1 MKTFKK
7 VISLVLV
14 FAMLASFAGMTGFTP
29 SIIAEAKHILTA
41 SGAEIT
47 MWSTIYKI
55 NYVYT
60 MTYPKAGD
68 YSTTLTS
75 DEGDYAIPQVDGFN
89 ELAYDIICP
98 AGTTKFGAYCSL
110 DGQTWRGWTVNSTD
124 NPSYFSSG
132 KAVMNRSGA
141 TAMKDEY
148 GVLYRD
154 FLQGKGVEGFRDIGK
169 IYWKVV
175 YTCNGTEYT
184 EYWTVD
190 VLDWDRQNNV
200 KAVQWT
206 VPATTDKPSDSQ
218 AGKNQLK
225 AWKVPATLYKDA
237 NGKII
242 ENLNGVTLDTEIK
255 INVPTGTKS
264 IAYYLSENPEN
275 GWTCFYSGICDP
287 TVPEPFNYTG
297 SGCYNDNVGYGV
309 SLTMTSNYLYYKLE
323 YTMDVEQADGT
334 VREVTYTQFAF
345 SWVTT
350 LPYFRTAYGVQ
361 VGTKNNRTA
370 SARMLEAFTTMY
382 QQVDFINMLSNGFN
396 VSLLNYGPY
405 DSSGSDSTDPG
416 INSYGNSLTTA
427 YWDLANHGG
436 WPDFNSSYT
445 MARHFNSWYQFDTS
459 SDTYK
464 VGDVYAYFL
473 PGYGLNG
480 SYSEGTASQSEVA
493 LGAKL
498 YYDGTAL
505 PSASS
510 INVPLFTRLIENNID
525 GSNQRYSSFPVS
537 YKYGWGYEFTK
548 YTVGAAPSWTTD
560 DDITTTKD
568 LKTNISGEASLSGT
582 WVPNLGSWM
591 TSGDAYKAQT
601 TSDNINFTSTAYNGT
616 AKNYLLVL
624 RSETHE
630 YRGSHKGGYL
640 HEIYFSYAFE
650 FVPADR
656 TIAHNIINA
665 AIANNYVEEEMD
677 PTWWSSY
684 MSAVCDAYR
693 RIGDLTVEADSAQSL
708 LNKLNNPVYVFADYS
723 ELSTE
728 LLTVDTYN
736 SWDRG
741 SLTSGDGML
750 TWGAD
755 YATWNA
761 NTHNNGGKAGEY
773 ATYNL
778 AYDSSTNELYIDT
791 NNIRSGEYYYTTSSW
806 SNYVA
811 ARNRAAKA
819 FNYPVNTNAFD
830 YNTSYANKT
839 ASDQNKTVGLA
850 CYCKAEID
858 AAVLALNAARKAL
871 VKKDTSNGYDIVE
884 NAYKYLVSQT
894 SGLIYDGDAVLNAET
909 KHGLRGV
916 YDTESGTH
924 YYDVPSLLFRANTPA
939 DVFDYVY
946 PNTYDNNGMVIC
958 DDDGNPLYC
967 LDDNETKNDITDDTT
982 CLASD
987 INPATGEAYD
997 TGILVY
1003 PDEEGIRRPV
1013 GKGNTFTQLLF
1024 DNSAA
1029 SGYAVTNARTAI
1041 SNRLKWYAGGRAAG
1055 YEWLGMV
1062 QGAYTENVDGTGV
1075 NKVKLTEEMLAD
1087 SPSTYMWTGIEHQD
1101 DILRAAYAIK
1111 RVAVT
1116 VRLATN
1122 YREVVAAL
1130 NSTNGKMPD
1139 YDIEGTKYNEKG
1151 LYDVTLFH
1159 SYYSE
1164 ATPYWDK
1171 EAVLTANNRTYNTSG
1186 KTWYTAD
1193 TWNGFIADRNALAKL
1208 IYNGSTGTT
1217 GAESE
1222 INADYSYASG
1232 IGNKYYTYDAKLGNG
1247 TVYTNT
1253 YFTNGYY
1260 YNSQGGTANLAIE
1273 GQDAVNELVDNYLA
1287 WFDGNPDNTELVL
1300 KDLDVYTWEAYTM
1313 TGVSTIKTQVNSMLS
1328 EIVQTQPYYD
1338 FISTTD
1344 SANKTASATLNE
1356 SETISLYD
1364 PKATAELQAL
1374 ADAVM
1379 ATAASTEHPNTP
1391 YQGSDSLADKGDAFN
1406 TALANF
1412 KTKYDAIKTAGVYSN
1427 NKEWQEI
1434 LDHLTVLA
1442 EGTTITL
1449 GNLEST
1455 FTSLYTDTDGT
1466 IATDIKAAISAY
1478 EAAGNDQAKINAAVK
1493 VLYDTLSGSATSV
1506 AVGTAADVAIAYPN
1520 SYTFNVYNYTMSA
1533 QAGSHETPSRF
1544 TTDSVTTLTNTATTA
1559 KNKTYPMLETYVST
1573 INADKAAVEKL
1584 TGLASAGNGG
1594 VLVYTG
1600 AVTTYLEQAIA
1611 YAEEQLYSD
1620 VANKVVK
1627 TTTVTNPAGTETVEV
1642 SLYSEQSVAELE
1654 ATLAEAREALAKA
1667 ESGEYGWDDQ
1677 IELDKYTF
1685 LVYDETAPD
1694 TGDNAAAYL
1703 LAKGIVNAAA
1713 YDLPYKWSTV
1723 AEDGTVTKED
1733 LWESAANGYYE
1744 EGLYGNRLKA
1754 QTGMANAGLQSGP
1767 AYYGFLDAEYKAT
1780 TVVKTND
1787 DGTTTTTDYLDIVWD
1802 GEGNL
1807 ILTSNN
1813 VAVGATTFNNWSS
1826 YIEYYDQVAKLSK
1839 DLTIDD
1845 QSTIDTL
1852 AGNIYRTRNALTLN
1866 YFPSNQDGFAEA
1878 TKLFNQL
1885 KAYETATTPITRYGY
1900 AADENGDVVYG
1911 ENGAL
1916 MTGDDPTSSAKQHVA
1931 IYSDIPAGFIAAV
1944 AEFEA
1949 AYASTSSTKPYDSL
1963 EEAQGEYAKIYN
1975 AYLNPETAGAN
1986 LITAKSANHED
1997 FYAGMND
2004 LVENY
2009 IAGAWNGT
2017 TYSTTLLNSTQAAE
2031 LQTRLTNAEAVFT
2044 NASTVVDSTLGVS
2057 IAAQTDIVFTYTTT
2071 NNAYD
2076 LLFATY
2082 MRDNELYPF
2091 LDYSCTG
2098 NVPYYYDDDN
2108 DGSGEYTYKLFDE
2121 TVVNQIKASVDSYFV
2136 VSGDTINLDNATKWP
2151 LIYQVN
2157 GLTWNKK
2164 AVNEKGGEA
2173 AVDGYEYTDSA
2184 YTGTYD
2190 SICNILNAVAS
2201 HSTNYTRAV
2210 QIGVNSF
2217 NTTPYFWLIEN
2228 TIKTDENSNEYILG
2242 DVSAV
2247 RTDNT
2252 AAPFNYDVSFESG
2265 YWYSAGCGADE
2276 SGKYYLYNDSS
2287 DTAIFPSWFIDNNAK
2302 KTFEANINGECI
2314 SDIPIEDTS
2323 LSKLKNLNPVAVYNE
2338 IEGTDAI
2345 EELAENGWTVDW
2357 FSNLTDVY
2365 VEEVQSLIDGFANDT
2380 YDAITA
2386 LQLRPA
2392 TEAYRDVYLTYLGV
2406 KGSTATFGNSYSD
2419 YVGTETTDGVDV
2431 YTFYN
2436 LNENTFLNQFTGY
2449 ELNENAVPPYGTVS
2463 KSNVTLWE
2471 NYKDEGKEQLE
2482 AFIAE
2487 LIKGTVTVDKAE
2499 LVNGYNPGDGVETD
2513 MEKLIVILST
2523 LELKDRDTSWL
2534 DALVEA
2540 FLTDNLSSLTSDT
2553 TITLFSQF
2561 PDGAL
2566 TIESSNGGFYK
2577 SEFYTEESLIALAQ
2591 AMQAANAIQNVVTYN
2606 TTTGKYEFSI
2616 GGLGVT
2622 DISPYKGSMYTN
2634 ATQDQLNEYVKNTL
2648 LPAIRNDLVLAPAST
2663 TSIDTV
2669 LEGGATAAYNNP
2681 NLYVAND
2688 AWDAFVVAYKAAVA
2702 AKDNC
2707 VVNVDGSYYTKLN
2720 DQETVNQFATK
2731 LADALKDIVNKA
2743 DSAAPK
2749 MTVSIN
2755 DSAVSD
2761 FYTSSVK
2768 VDNNDENSQTNADR
2782 IAEVDS
2788 TGAEK
2793 PVTGTFFMPD
2803 NGGYSLLVY
2812 TNEVS
2817 PRIVLEIEDVED
2829 ANGIEAT
2836 KHEVLSVKSS
2846 RSSGTTTE
2854 LIYGTKNGRGAIT
2867 EIFSRNL
2874 KTSEDGPL
2882 EKYENTTKASAG
2894 STKNE
2899 EGSSLFAVLAPTFV
2913 ANSNGIAVAI
2923 YSISVNDAAAS
2934 GENVAFGTEDNY
2946 TSSLVIGEKDVDV
2959 TTSKDNEVTVYI
2971 YYHNSMN
2978 DVTDEGITVAED
2990 GTVALAAPS
2999 KGADHVASV
3008 LFSNEIGYAG
3018 AWKNSIRLHRQ
3029 FSSNIRSWEFMSEI
3043 TDNKVGNVENVTYND
3058 PNFGDKNLGSFYYVL
3073 DKTTDAD
3080 IYATYAESNDA
3091 TGGVMDYDRA
3101 TVAKEAMKTKISEMT
3116 AEAITAFKKSD
3127 NFHVYGA
3134 VDENDNYVNY
3144 IQHLT
3149 DITENGDLV
3158 FVHVVDRWG
3167 NVVNRIIEIT
3177 RVDKTAPV
3185 LTPDSSAHTLTIVEE
3200 GGSGLT
3206 GIQISN
3212 SSYSEGGVDLSNYS
3226 ISESVGQNVT
3236 KRENGSMQVECAGT
3250 TLQISGL
3257 TAGRSYYFAVTDKA
3271 GNLSGANVTADASG
3285 NITIK
3290 IGTNIVIPESD
3301 EEIVTNAIT
3310 LNGTDTIILNAGE
3323 ASSVIDASLEGNVF
3337 ANRTIRHF
3345 VTTYDNVTQL
3355 KTVYQDGTV
3364 EEWTSDNAYLTDNG
3378 DGTLT
3383 WVIPRKLAEG
3393 EHSYKVYAMVDGE
3406 YETFYAPATITATSR
3421 TVTLTYMVAGMGR
3434 MILKYSGSAE
3444 VKNSSY
3450 KSTVIPYGAKVTITA
3465 ENNTE
3470 GCDFYYWINNYTNR
3484 IISVAETYE
3493 FTAVTN
3499 INCSAQFTSCES
3511 YYEAKKLVVYV
3522 NNAKNVVEA
3531 FELAEGETYTVPAGP
3546 VLPDYTFKGWS
3557 MTKEEVLASD
3567 KDTVIVEPVYT
3578 LSAVNTVTITEGNY
3592 TATGAGTYTAEDN
3605 QRAVVTISTSA
3616 TDDDGNEFLYWLD
3629 DDTDEIVSYDRTY
3642 SFFCVKDTVLTPVYG
3657 DASTVTAAPIV
3668 RITEVRYSALSG
3680 KVSFFAERSIPEEF
3694 TLLQTGIVVTKT
3706 ESIGTNDEVFIVG
3719 GTSTAA
3725 GTSTST
3731 ANNGYYSASTA
3742 ISTGQTV
3749 WARAYAIYETADGE
3763 ILEAYGPVTSY
3774 TVE

>member
-1 MKTFKK
+1 MKNLKK

-14 FAMLASFAGMTGFTP
+14 VAMLASFAGMTGFTP
-29 SIIAEAKHILTA
+29 SIIAMAASNIVVDMPSSLYKAAGYAYTYTSGGVQYTSPTTDYVIPTDQDASLTVTFPEGTYYFQGQLSVDGENFYGIWGTVSRTSFPYGTTA
-41 SGAEIT
+41 AQITRSTPQISDYLPCDLYNSHLKGNGGYAAYDKVYWRFIAMDENKVQFDSIVVEVELVLKPNTTSSKPADSKSGINQATIDMPPVLYTNSNGEIT
-47 MWSTIYKI
+47 KSI
-55 NYVYT
+55 
-60 MTYPKAGD
+60 
-68 YSTTLTS
+68 
-75 DEGDYAIPQVDGFN
+75 
-89 ELAYDIICP
+89 
-98 AGTTKFGAYCSL
+98 
-110 DGQTWRGWTVNSTD
+110 
-124 NPSYFSSG
+124 SS
-132 KAVMNRSGA
+132 SS
-141 TAMKDEY
+141 
-148 GVLYRD
+148 
-154 FLQGKGVEGFRDIGK
+154 
-169 IYWKVV
+169 
-175 YTCNGTEYT
+175 
-184 EYWTVD
+184 
-190 VLDWDRQNNV
+190 
-200 KAVQWT
+200 
-206 VPATTDKPSDSQ
+206 ATT
-218 AGKNQLK
+218 
-225 AWKVPATLYKDA
+225 
-237 NGKII
+237 
-242 ENLNGVTLDTEIK
+242 TLDTVLK
-255 INVPTGTKS
+255 IWTPDTATSATLSVVSYDSDGDVYKTYSTFDMYKS
-264 IAYYLSENPEN
+264 
-275 GWTCFYSGICDP
+275 T
-287 TVPEPFNYTG
+287 
-297 SGCYNDNVGYGV
+297 
-309 SLTMTSNYLYYKLE
+309 
-323 YTMDVEQADGT
+323 ADGKHYLEVDFAGETATNLTNGNPWLILRLDYVVPSVTHTPYNTSTGNVLDSTYDEAVALGKSAYLDNTYNGDGSKSVSDT
-334 VREVTYTQFAF
+334 VDVTYTQYIAAYVTSLPTYYQAGWQFDLGTKYSGAEQSLAGVIMLDMAPALAADGINLYGSLRVDDSDDYADAALRNYLESKTDLGLSTTQNNALIWYNKEQKTSCGDNNGVYTSGNF
-345 SWVTT
+345 SSSGANSSTRTMGGTIYYDSTVTSSVPVNIKYDFT
-350 LPYFRTAYGVQ
+350 SSSYNCDDNSLEGFWLTWYNSGVTRAGYDYILDGSSATAYSYVSGL
-361 VGTKNNRTA
+361 TSHAN
-370 SARMLEAFTTMY
+370 
-382 QQVDFINMLSNGFN
+382 SN
-396 VSLLNYGPY
+396 
-405 DSSGSDSTDPG
+405 
-416 INSYGNSLTTA
+416 A
-427 YWDLANHGG
+427 
-436 WPDFNSSYT
+436 
-445 MARHFNSWYQFDTS
+445 
-459 SDTYK
+459 
-464 VGDVYAYFL
+464 
-473 PGYGLNG
+473 
-480 SYSEGTASQSEVA
+480 GTASTS
-493 LGAKL
+493 
-498 YYDGTAL
+498 
-505 PSASS
+505 
-510 INVPLFTRLIENNID
+510 
-525 GSNQRYSSFPVS
+525 YSSN
-537 YKYGWGYEFTK
+537 G
-548 YTVGAAPSWTTD
+548 YTVFTTSGTHPSSSMNFQSSDVTTYFTFNLANATASGNPYWRCALQ
-560 DDITTTKD
+560 INRPTYSTWGM
-568 LKTNISGEASLSGT
+568 KTNL
-582 WVPNLGSWM
+582 
-591 TSGDAYKAQT
+591 
-601 TSDNINFTSTAYNGT
+601 
-616 AKNYLLVL
+616 
-624 RSETHE
+624 
-630 YRGSHKGGYL
+630 
-640 HEIYFSYAFE
+640 
-650 FVPADR
+650 R
-656 TIAHNIINA
+656 TIFGFHLDAIAVDRAAEHTVINA
-665 AIANNYVEEEMD
+665 AISKNFVEAEMD
-677 PTWWSSY
+677 EAWWK
-684 MSAVCDAYR
+684 AYR
-693 RIGDLTVEADSAQSL
+693 EEVLFAYYDCGDLRNTVGVEGLFDTCIADGYATDAPVYKTANFAELEAAILNTPAYDRGTSQKDSNITGTLPVGSNFYDVVKYLDGEAQASDPANGATYYNNDTAGNGVTNITNSAMYRYSGAYFYTESSWKTYATERYYALNIRKYPSTNIEVFWYGAGYMTGDAGTFCYTYLQSYIDAAYERLATAYNNLQLRTLAELKMRNDKSSTKDYDGDGVADNVTAGGGAWVYFDKEVTYNGKTYAAGTQVIGYDAIMAYLTSL
-708 LNKLNNPVYVFADYS
+708 IPTDTYWYYSSVTTDSNGFATGLAKIENQLVYDTTALEALLSQMQTIFAEDQTVVDMGIKFEEYIENFLALVEITKNNPVSSNDDGWTAIFKYINDTLCGDLGPAGGLDDENFVTEISKIYTLTDAQKTNFTTLIKEYTTAFA
-723 ELSTE
+723 
-728 LLTVDTYN
+728 
-736 SWDRG
+736 
-741 SLTSGDGML
+741 
-750 TWGAD
+750 
-755 YATWNA
+755 A
-761 NTHNNGGKAGEY
+761 NT
-773 ATYNL
+773 
-778 AYDSSTNELYIDT
+778 
-791 NNIRSGEYYYTTSSW
+791 
-806 SNYVA
+806 
-811 ARNRAAKA
+811 
-819 FNYPVNTNAFD
+819 
-830 YNTSYANKT
+830 
-839 ASDQNKTVGLA
+839 
-850 CYCKAEID
+850 
-858 AAVLALNAARKAL
+858 
-871 VKKDTSNGYDIVE
+871 
-884 NAYKYLVSQT
+884 
-894 SGLIYDGDAVLNAET
+894 
-909 KHGLRGV
+909 
-916 YDTESGTH
+916 
-924 YYDVPSLLFRANTPA
+924 
-939 DVFDYVY
+939 
-946 PNTYDNNGMVIC
+946 
-958 DDDGNPLYC
+958 
-967 LDDNETKNDITDDTT
+967 
-982 CLASD
+982 
-987 INPATGEAYD
+987 
-997 TGILVY
+997 
-1003 PDEEGIRRPV
+1003 
-1013 GKGNTFTQLLF
+1013 
-1024 DNSAA
+1024 
-1029 SGYAVTNARTAI
+1029 
-1041 SNRLKWYAGGRAAG
+1041 
-1055 YEWLGMV
+1055 
-1062 QGAYTENVDGTGV
+1062 
-1075 NKVKLTEEMLAD
+1075 
-1087 SPSTYMWTGIEHQD
+1087 
-1101 DILRAAYAIK
+1101 
-1111 RVAVT
+1111 
-1116 VRLATN
+1116 
-1122 YREVVAAL
+1122 
-1130 NSTNGKMPD
+1130 
-1139 YDIEGTKYNEKG
+1139 
-1151 LYDVTLFH
+1151 
-1159 SYYSE
+1159 
-1164 ATPYWDK
+1164 
-1171 EAVLTANNRTYNTSG
+1171 
-1186 KTWYTAD
+1186 TAD
-1193 TWNGFIADRNALAKL
+1193 KQ
-1208 IYNGSTGTT
+1208 
-1217 GAESE
+1217 E
-1222 INADYSYASG
+1222 
-1232 IGNKYYTYDAKLGNG
+1232 
-1247 TVYTNT
+1247 
-1253 YFTNGYY
+1253 
-1260 YNSQGGTANLAIE
+1260 AI
-1273 GQDAVNELVDNYLA
+1273 
-1287 WFDGNPDNTELVL
+1287 
-1300 KDLDVYTWEAYTM
+1300 
-1313 TGVSTIKTQVNSMLS
+1313 
-1328 EIVQTQPYYD
+1328 
-1338 FISTTD
+1338 
-1344 SANKTASATLNE
+1344 
-1356 SETISLYD
+1356 
-1364 PKATAELQAL
+1364 
-1374 ADAVM
+1374 
-1379 ATAASTEHPNTP
+1379 
-1391 YQGSDSLADKGDAFN
+1391 
-1406 TALANF
+1406 
-1412 KTKYDAIKTAGVYSN
+1412 
-1427 NKEWQEI
+1427 
-1434 LDHLTVLA
+1434 
-1442 EGTTITL
+1442 
-1449 GNLEST
+1449 
-1455 FTSLYTDTDGT
+1455 
-1466 IATDIKAAISAY
+1466 
-1478 EAAGNDQAKINAAVK
+1478 
-1493 VLYDTLSGSATSV
+1493 
-1506 AVGTAADVAIAYPN
+1506 
-1520 SYTFNVYNYTMSA
+1520 
-1533 QAGSHETPSRF
+1533 
-1544 TTDSVTTLTNTATTA
+1544 NTATINFFEA
-1559 KNKTYPMLETYVST
+1559 LKAAFPSIQVST
-1573 INADKAAVEKL
+1573 AITN
-1584 TGLASAGNGG
+1584 AGNVPKADGSTYQ
-1594 VLVYTG
+1594 VY
-1600 AVTTYLEQAIA
+1600 APEQ
-1611 YAEEQLYSD
+1611 ST
-1620 VANKVVK
+1620 NKE
-1627 TTTVTNPAGTETVEV
+1627 N
-1642 SLYSEQSVAELE
+1642 SIYDSNSVAELE
-1654 ATLAEAREALAKA
+1654 AALSAATAANASGYVFKDTTWQSLVDRYNEIVGWATVYSETNTDGKLVYAKVDTTSLKIALQAAQAALAEDNLTTTVTSPDGNTTVTHDLYTAQSVAELQYIIDEAQKVDENQLYTSQLSIDLLTFALYDEWDDNKVLLAFNTDQAARKWSYD
-1667 ESGEYGWDDQ
+1667 ESGNPTGYTNQWMDAIAEIYLYGVRA
-1677 IELDKYTF
+1677 EG
-1685 LVYDETAPD
+1685 A
-1694 TGDNAAAYL
+1694 TGSD
-1703 LAKGIVNAAA
+1703 
-1713 YDLPYKWSTV
+1713 
-1723 AEDGTVTKED
+1723 
-1733 LWESAANGYYE
+1733 
-1744 EGLYGNRLKA
+1744 EGLEFN
-1754 QTGMANAGLQSGP
+1754 T
-1767 AYYGFLDAEYKAT
+1767 AYYGFLDAEIIAQRDDDSDH
-1780 TVVKTND
+1780 VWND
-1787 DGTTTTTDYLDIVWD
+1787 DGSLKMTTVTSSD
-1802 GEGNL
+1802 GITQQVPAGSTVYNSE
-1807 ILTSNN
+1807 TW
-1813 VAVGATTFNNWSS
+1813 GA
-1826 YIEYYDQVAKLSK
+1826 YYA
-1839 DLTIDD
+1839 
-1845 QSTIDTL
+1845 
-1852 AGNIYRTRNALTLN
+1852 ALTAAKELSRSYTASDADQAVVDAAAKKVYDTRAALKLN
-1866 YFPSNQDGFAEA
+1866 YFPSNKDAFATAQGWYANLEA
-1878 TKLFNQL
+1878 YLV
-1885 KAYETATTPITRYGY
+1885 TTPITRYGY
-1900 AADENGDVVYG
+1900 TIDTETGELVEATALDSCNENINIYNNITPEFENALLSFKAKYASESSTEPFNSLAAAQALYDSIIADYVNSATAPIELKAAD
-1911 ENGAL
+1911 
-1916 MTGDDPTSSAKQHVA
+1916 DP
-1931 IYSDIPAGFIAAV
+1931 
-1944 AEFEA
+1944 
-1949 AYASTSSTKPYDSL
+1949 SL
-1963 EEAQGEYAKIYN
+1963 R
-1975 AYLNPETAGAN
+1975 AGA
-1986 LITAKSANHED
+1986 E
-1997 FYAGMND
+1997 D

-2009 IAGAWNGT
+2009 IAGTPDFVTALLKSGAYEAGGYDSDLIAKTDSDWDGSAWRQGSQGYT
-2017 TYSTTLLNSTQAAE
+2017 IDDYLKKIYAKFSTENVVSSTFGETLKD
-2031 LQTRLTNAEAVFT
+2031 FT
-2044 NASTVVDSTLGVS
+2044 DDLYR
-2057 IAAQTDIVFTYTTT
+2057 YTTT
-2071 NNAYD
+2071 TNAYD
-2076 LLFATY
+2076 LQFATY

-2091 LDYSCTG
+2091 LDYSYTG
-2098 NVPYYYDDDN
+2098 DVPYYYDDDN
-2108 DGSGEYTYKLFDE
+2108 DGLGEYTYKLFDE

-2157 GLTWNKK
+2157 GLTWNKE
-2164 AVNEKGGEA
+2164 AVNEEGAYVEA

-2201 HSTNYTRAV
+2201 HSTNYTYAV
-2210 QIGVNSF
+2210 KFGVNSF
-2217 NTTPYFWLIEN
+2217 NTTPYFWLIDN
-2228 TIKTDENSNEYILG
+2228 AFKADGDVEYILG
-2242 DVSAV
+2242 DASAV
-2247 RTDNT
+2247 RADTT
-2252 AAPFNYDVSFESG
+2252 VAPFNYDVSFESG
-2265 YWYSAGCGADE
+2265 FWYSAGYGVDG
-2276 SGKYYLYNDSS
+2276 GKYYLYDNPGASG
-2287 DTAIFPSWFIDNNAK
+2287 FQKSWFID
-2302 KTFEANINGECI
+2302 ENGAMTI
-2314 SDIPIEDTS
+2314 IATYRSDEMAQVFGQTTLKS
-2323 LSKLKNLNPVAVYNE
+2323 LKNLSPVSYYNN
-2338 IEGTDAI
+2338 IFVAGSEGFLEFMDDLTQ
-2345 EELAENGWTVDW
+2345 NGWTKEGFEIFGSFVIAGQSQLDGIA
-2357 FSNLTDVY
+2357 TDMY
-2365 VEEVQSLIDGFANDT
+2365 NQIQS
-2380 YDAITA
+2380 
-2386 LQLRPA
+2386 LQLRTA

-2406 KGSTATFGNSYSD
+2406 KGSTATFSEENYKD
-2419 YVGTETTDGVDV
+2419 YVGTETTNGVDY

-2436 LNENTFLNQFTGY
+2436 LNEDTFLNQFTGETLY
-2449 ELNENAVPPYGTVS
+2449 DSAVPPYGTVS
-2463 KSNVTLWE
+2463 KSDVKLWD

-2482 AFIAE
+2482 AFILE
-2487 LIKGTVTVDKAE
+2487 LIQGTVTVDKAE

-2513 MEKLIVILST
+2513 MEKLIAILST
-2523 LELKDRDTSWL
+2523 LELKDRNTSWL

-2561 PDGAL
+2561 PSGAL
-2566 TIESSNGGFYK
+2566 EIVSSNGDFYT
-2577 SEFYTEESLIALAQ
+2577 SEYYTEESLIALAQ
-2591 AMQAANAIQNVVTYN
+2591 KMQAANAIQNVVTYN
-2606 TTTGKYEFSI
+2606 TTTGKYKLLI
-2616 GGLGVT
+2616 DLGVT

-2634 ATQDQLNEYVKNTL
+2634 ATQDELNEYVEYTL

-2768 VDNNDENSQTNADR
+2768 VDNNDENSETNADR
-2782 IAEVDS
+2782 IAKVDS

-2867 EIFSRNL
+2867 EIISRNL
-2874 KTSEDGPL
+2874 KKDAENPDTTGPL

-2899 EGSSLFAVLAPTFV
+2899 EGSSLFAVLAPTFA

-2934 GENVAFGTEDNY
+2934 GENVADGTEDNY

-3073 DKTTDAD
+3073 DEESDAD
-3080 IYATYAESNDA
+3080 IYATYAESKDA
-3091 TGGVMDYDRA
+3091 TDGVMDYDRA

-3177 RVDKTAPV
+3177 RVDKTAPA

-3226 ISESVGQNVT
+3226 ISESTGQNVT

-3290 IGTNIVIPESD
+3290 IDTNIVIPESD

-3323 ASSVIDASLEGNVF
+3323 ASSIIDASLEGNVF

-3706 ESIGTNDEVFIVG
+3706 ESIGTNDEVFVVG